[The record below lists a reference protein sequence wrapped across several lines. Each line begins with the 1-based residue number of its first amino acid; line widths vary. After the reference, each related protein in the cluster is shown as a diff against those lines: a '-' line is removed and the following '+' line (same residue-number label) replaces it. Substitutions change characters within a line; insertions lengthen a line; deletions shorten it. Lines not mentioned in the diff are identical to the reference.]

1 MTNGAANLN
10 LKKLLYKNIFLSSQ
24 IEDQTIQPEKS
35 QSPKA
40 KNKLLKI
47 FPSQV
52 EDQSIQ
58 PEKSQSPKAKNKLL
72 KIFPSQVED
81 QSIQPGKNSKSKS

>member
-1 MTNGAANLN
+1 MVKLILN
-10 LKKLLYKNIFLSSQ
+10 LKSYFTKIFFPSQ
-24 IEDQTIQPEKS
+24 VEDQTIQTEKS

-40 KNKLLKI
+40 ENKLLKI

-52 EDQSIQ
+52 E
-58 PEKSQSPKAKNKLL
+58 N
-72 KIFPSQVED
+72 

>member
-1 MTNGAANLN
+1 M
-10 LKKLLYKNIFLSSQ
+10 
-24 IEDQTIQPEKS
+24 QPEKS

-52 EDQSIQ
+52 E
-58 PEKSQSPKAKNKLL
+58 
-72 KIFPSQVED
+72 V

>member
-1 MTNGAANLN
+1 M
-10 LKKLLYKNIFLSSQ
+10 
-24 IEDQTIQPEKS
+24 KS
-35 QSPKA
+35 QLANQLQINYSNPKSKVK

-47 FPSQV
+47 FSSQI

-72 KIFPSQVED
+72 KIFPGQVED

>member
-10 LKKLLYKNIFLSSQ
+10 LKSYFTKIFFLSSQ

-40 KNKLLKI
+40 KSKLLKI

-52 EDQSIQ
+52 ENQTT
-58 PEKSQSPKAKNKLL
+58 
-72 KIFPSQVED
+72 
-81 QSIQPGKNSKSKS
+81 QPGKNSKSKSYLTNGKANLNL